1 MDSTNFQHQH
11 EHDQHHLQDHFVG
24 CSSINLPSS
33 GYVVSSSLDWNS
45 SILPSRS
52 TNTTFSHKNEQQDQ
66 SELTLLSSTT
76 AIPKLEDDMLSSF
89 PSFSG
94 LIHNPGTANNPLEN
108 INPWFNGLIS
118 SNGMPY
124 SRGLMQFPLEINNNN
139 WSNNNNN
146 GFPNSTS
153 FLNQMGLG
161 VSSPNNSNAS
171 TVSSS
176 SPRLG
181 LNLQAMDFLGNNNSS
196 SFGAQTRPNM
206 SYDVVGEEVISPAG
220 KILSNNNKNSS
231 LMNGSITGTKRAAAG
246 NSTTDNQS
254 KASSTN
260 NSVATKKSSLKV
272 SCPPFKVRKEKLGE
286 RIAALHQLVSPFGK
300 TDTASVLTEA
310 IGYIQFLQDQI
321 HTLCMPH
328 AKPSRNKPTRSFPM
342 GIGNDQGDG
351 KNEAIRIDLQGRG
364 LCLVP
369 FSWTSYITLTQ
380 MDASNHPSY
389 F

>member
-1 MDSTNFQHQH
+1 MYT
-11 EHDQHHLQDHFVG
+11 
-24 CSSINLPSS
+24 
-33 GYVVSSSLDWNS
+33 
-45 SILPSRS
+45 SRS

-220 KILSNNNKNSS
+220 KILSNNNKVFYTYSPISLIKLYIVNSLICS
-231 LMNGSITGTKRAAAG
+231 NL
-246 NSTTDNQS
+246 
-254 KASSTN
+254 
-260 NSVATKKSSLKV
+260 
-272 SCPPFKVRKEKLGE
+272 
-286 RIAALHQLVSPFGK
+286 LVKGK
-300 TDTASVLTEA
+300 TLSR
-310 IGYIQFLQDQI
+310 FLN
-321 HTLCMPH
+321 TLYPYNL
-328 AKPSRNKPTRSFPM
+328 S
-342 GIGNDQGDG
+342 
-351 KNEAIRIDLQGRG
+351 L
-364 LCLVP
+364 
-369 FSWTSYITLTQ
+369 
-380 MDASNHPSY
+380 HPKIY
-389 F
+389 